1 MNKPRQSVS
10 LIKAAQ
16 ATSVVEYPLTLE
28 QQHYQKAVNVARER
42 LTELTNVLQLEL
54 SRLIHDVDF
63 VVDLQL
69 CQANNLPSW
78 LAEKGRF
85 LLSSSVLIPQ
95 DDFGYLAMD
104 YVCLHHLV
112 DLSLGGELTRQP
124 DVKEKADLSRSELR
138 VASRLL
144 QKQLQA
150 LQALFFNEA
159 SAFPANLIPLSQSP
173 KGLRYVALKVR
184 LVLQQE
190 VLSWYL
196 WLPVTFFVTERTT
209 AMAASLPE
217 AALDMSKWPYIPVQG
232 QVQMASRKVSLSL
245 LQECVS
251 KDAILPLDMASD
263 MLLKLN
269 NKSLFVG
276 RIAEEGTALVFQI
289 TGLVNRNNQ
298 NE

>member
-1 MNKPRQSVS
+1 MNKPKQRVS

-16 ATSVVEYPLTLE
+16 AAAVSDYPLTLE
-28 QQHYQKAVNVARER
+28 QQLYQSAVNVVRER
-42 LTELTNVLQLEL
+42 LAELTNVLQSEL
-54 SRLIHDVDF
+54 SRLIHDIDF
-63 VVDLQL
+63 TVDLQL
-69 CQANNLPSW
+69 CQANHLQSW

-85 LLSSSVLIPQ
+85 ILSSSVLIPE

-104 YVCLHHLV
+104 YVSLHHLV

-124 DVKEKADLSRSELR
+124 DIKEKAELSRSELR
-138 VASRLL
+138 VTSRLL

-150 LQALFFNEA
+150 FQALLFNEA
-159 SAFPANLIPLSQSP
+159 SAFPASLIPLSQSP
-173 KGLRYVALKVR
+173 KGLQHLALKVR

-196 WLPVTFFVTERTT
+196 WLPVTFFVAERAGIT
-209 AMAASLPE
+209 AASCNEP
-217 AALDMSKWPYIPVQG
+217 ALDMSQWPQIPVQG

-251 KDAILPLDMASD
+251 NDAILPLEIGTD

-269 NKSLFVG
+269 NQSLFVG

-289 TGLVNRNNQ
+289 TGLVNRNNI

>member
-1 MNKPRQSVS
+1 M
-10 LIKAAQ
+10 KAAQ
-16 ATSVVEYPLTLE
+16 AVSLPEYPLTLE
-28 QQHYQKAVNVARER
+28 QQLYQSAVNVVRER
-42 LTELTNVLQLEL
+42 LTEITSTLQLEL

-63 VVDLQL
+63 VVDVQL
-69 CQANNLPSW
+69 CQANNLQSW

-104 YVCLHHLV
+104 YVSLHHLV

-138 VASRLL
+138 VTSRLL

-150 LQALFFNEA
+150 LQMLLFNEA

-196 WLPVTFFVTERTT
+196 WLPVTFFVAERV
-209 AMAASLPE
+209 AAFTGSLAEP
-217 AALDMSKWPYIPVQG
+217 ALDMSQWPNIPVQG

-245 LQECVS
+245 LQECVDKES
-251 KDAILPLDMASD
+251 ILPLDMASD

-276 RIAEEGTALVFQI
+276 RIAEEGSALVFQI
-289 TGLVNRNNQ
+289 TGFVDRNN
-298 NE
+298 

>member
-10 LIKAAQ
+10 LIRAAQ
-16 ATSVVEYPLTLE
+16 AASLPEYPLTLE
-28 QQHYQKAVNVARER
+28 QQLYQRALNVVRER
-42 LTELTNVLQLEL
+42 LGELTNELQLEL

-63 VVDLQL
+63 VVDTQL
-69 CQANNLPSW
+69 CQANNLQSW

-104 YVCLHHLV
+104 YVSLHHLV

-138 VASRLL
+138 VTSRLL

-150 LQALFFNEA
+150 LQGLLFNEA

-196 WLPVTFFVTERTT
+196 WLPVTFFVAERTT
-209 AMAASLPE
+209 GVAASLPE
-217 AALDMSKWPYIPVQG
+217 VALDMSQWPYIPVQG

-251 KDAILPLDMASD
+251 KDAILPLDMANE
-263 MLLKLN
+263 MLLKLS

-276 RIAEEGTALVFQI
+276 RIAEEGSALVFQI

>member
-1 MNKPRQSVS
+1 MNKPKQRVS

-16 ATSVVEYPLTLE
+16 AAAVSDYPLTLE
-28 QQHYQKAVNVARER
+28 QQLYQSAVNVVRER
-42 LTELTNVLQLEL
+42 LAELTNVLQSEL
-54 SRLIHDVDF
+54 SRLIHDIDF
-63 VVDLQL
+63 TVDLQL
-69 CQANNLPSW
+69 CQATHLQNW

-85 LLSSSVLIPQ
+85 ILSSSVLIPE

-104 YVCLHHLV
+104 YVSLHHLV

-124 DVKEKADLSRSELR
+124 DIKEKAELSRSELR
-138 VASRLL
+138 VTSRLL

-150 LQALFFNEA
+150 FQALLFNEA
-159 SAFPANLIPLSQSP
+159 SAFPASLIPLSQSP
-173 KGLRYVALKVR
+173 KGLQHLALKVR

-196 WLPVTFFVTERTT
+196 WVPVSFFVAERAGIT
-209 AMAASLPE
+209 AASSNE
-217 AALDMSKWPYIPVQG
+217 AALDMSQWPQIPVQG

-251 KDAILPLDMASD
+251 NDAILPLEIAND

-269 NKSLFVG
+269 NQSLFVG

-289 TGLVNRNNQ
+289 TGLVNRNNI

>member
-1 MNKPRQSVS
+1 MKKPRQSVS

-16 ATSVVEYPLTLE
+16 AVSLPEYPLTSE
-28 QQHYQKAVNVARER
+28 QQLYQRAVSVVRER
-42 LTELTNVLQLEL
+42 LTELTSMLQVEL

-63 VVDLQL
+63 VVDVQL
-69 CQANNLPSW
+69 CQANNLQSW

-104 YVCLHHLV
+104 YVSLHHLV

-138 VASRLL
+138 VTSRLL

-150 LQALFFNEA
+150 LQIQLFNEA
-159 SAFPANLIPLSQSP
+159 SAFPAQLIPLSQSP
-173 KGLRYVALKVR
+173 KSLRYVALKVR

-196 WLPVTFFVTERTT
+196 WLPVSFFATER
-209 AMAASLPE
+209 ASAFTGSSAEP
-217 AALDMSKWPYIPVQG
+217 ALDMSQWPHIPVQG

-245 LQECVS
+245 LQECVDKES
-251 KDAILPLDMASD
+251 ILPLDMASD

-276 RIAEEGTALVFQI
+276 RIAEEGSALVFQI
-289 TGLVNRNNQ
+289 TGFADRNN
-298 NE
+298 

>member
-1 MNKPRQSVS
+1 MKKPRQSVS
-10 LIKAAQ
+10 LIKATQ
-16 ATSVVEYPLTLE
+16 AVSLPEYPLTLE
-28 QQHYQKAVNVARER
+28 QQLYQSAVSVVRER
-42 LTELTNVLQLEL
+42 LTELTSMLQVEL

-63 VVDLQL
+63 VVDVQL
-69 CQANNLPSW
+69 CQANNLQSW

-104 YVCLHHLV
+104 YVSLHHLV

-138 VASRLL
+138 VTSRLL

-150 LQALFFNEA
+150 LQVLLFNEA

-196 WLPVTFFVTERTT
+196 WLPVTFFVAERVAAFTE
-209 AMAASLPE
+209 SLAEP
-217 AALDMSKWPYIPVQG
+217 ALDMSQWPHIPVQG

-245 LQECVS
+245 LQECVDKES
-251 KDAILPLDMASD
+251 ILPLDMASD

-276 RIAEEGTALVFQI
+276 RIAEEGSALVFQI
-289 TGLVNRNNQ
+289 TGFVDRNN
-298 NE
+298 